1 MVAYPNINFLLFD
14 SNAVK
19 VVPSKIKK
27 TIFILIAADII
38 RLKYLDK
45 DVHLQLAMLKLADST
60 NVAMNDEYVWDT
72 IRHK

>member
-1 MVAYPNINFLLFD
+1 M
-14 SNAVK
+14 K

-72 IRHK
+72 ICHK

>member
-1 MVAYPNINFLLFD
+1 
-14 SNAVK
+14 VK

-45 DVHLQLAMLKLADST
+45 DVHLQLAMLTTQSVSVNELNTTQESIIT
-60 NVAMNDEYVWDT
+60 GNVFPVHSVPTAPRKMD
-72 IRHK
+72 